1 MKKIYNDK
9 CLNRLRNKEIR
20 DLKKQKRGITQKY
33 KKLKGKNVRTRK
45 REEKIELKEMAL
57 IDYLYH

>member
-20 DLKKQKRGITQKY
+20 DLKGQKRGVT
-33 KKLKGKNVRTRK
+33 
-45 REEKIELKEMAL
+45 
-57 IDYLYH
+57 